1 MTAARIK
8 AAARNAPELV
18 STIDARVLRH
28 DEGYGLSTLFFGDGE
43 LRVPRV
49 EAPIGAGLR
58 VRIDARDVSIALSRP
73 MEVSVTNRLPGAIT
87 EVTPLE
93 LPFVRVALNLGK
105 TTLYALVT
113 LESVD
118 RLALEPGLRAW
129 AMVKSVAIEEEFVNP
144 LRLPRPRRWRAT

>member
-1 MTAARIK
+1 MGNDQGYQSGTD
-8 AAARNAPELV
+8 ELV
-18 STIDARVLRH
+18 LAVSLELAAKKWKVALH
-28 DEGYGLSTLFFGDGE
+28 DGRTE
-43 LRVPRV
+43 V

-73 MEVSVTNRLPGAIT
+73 MDVSVTNRLPGAIT